1 MKHLCFVLAAALAV
15 FATPVLAQEAMTTT
29 PPLALPEPDAPAV
42 TVLPHSSVTD
52 VEPLA
57 LPEAETEAVAPFKR
71 CSDRETVYLTN

>member
-1 MKHLCFVLAAALAV
+1 MKHLCFVLATALAV
-15 FATPVLAQEAMTTT
+15 FATPVLAGEAMTT
-29 PPLALPEPDAPAV
+29 PPSLALPEPDAPAV
-42 TVLPHSSVTD
+42 TVFPYSSVTD

>member
-1 MKHLCFVLAAALAV
+1 MLFRS
-15 FATPVLAQEAMTTT
+15 
-29 PPLALPEPDAPAV
+29 LPEPDAPAV
-42 TVLPHSSVTD
+42 TVFPYSSVTD